1 MEGAGPQDMQR
12 DISPG
17 WRPATS
23 AVSAAAVGIGL
34 PSMATMTS
42 LGRSPAALAAEQGAT
57 WLHQRATHPDVMMA
71 LGSKP
76 RPGRTIHDARG
87 RIAPT
92 AAAKPP
98 ALATLPRK
106 YPRPTAFE
114 RRVSSLLQSLKRCG
128 GARASAPAASPQE
141 DRVTVSSPSLAQLQA
156 KVIVTMP
163 DWWLDCADR
172 HHVGRPVAGLAS
184 IRSSA
189 PWTVI
194 SVLNQK

>member
-1 MEGAGPQDMQR
+1 MSSVAMEVQTPPAWSSEDGEGEGAGPQDMQR

-42 LGRSPAALAAEQGAT
+42 LGRSPAALTAEQGAT

-98 ALATLPRK
+98 ALVP
-106 YPRPTAFE
+106 
-114 RRVSSLLQSLKRCG
+114 
-128 GARASAPAASPQE
+128 
-141 DRVTVSSPSLAQLQA
+141 
-156 KVIVTMP
+156 
-163 DWWLDCADR
+163 
-172 HHVGRPVAGLAS
+172 
-184 IRSSA
+184 
-189 PWTVI
+189 
-194 SVLNQK
+194 